1 MSRNKSAP
9 ATYPTALV
17 AQGAG
22 GLARLI
28 HGPRALFPC
37 RVSGPALPCRCALG
51 DNLTL
56 HRAIVQAQPG
66 AVLVCDARGE
76 DGVAFF
82 GELMALECI
91 RRKIAGL
98 VIHGA
103 VRDAEALERI
113 GFPVF
118 CEAQSPLSSMKT
130 RVGTIGMAV
139 SLCGVRIGLG
149 DQIIADRDG
158 VLTVP
163 AASWQDV
170 LTGVKS
176 AQAREHET
184 KRRMEAGQSLSS
196 ILGLNL

>member
-1 MSRNKSAP
+1 MSRNRSALV
-9 ATYPTALV
+9 TYPTALV
-17 AQGAG
+17 AQGAH

-28 HGPRALFPC
+28 QGPRALFPC
-37 RVSGPALPCRCALG
+37 RITGAAFPCHCASG

-66 AVLVCDARGE
+66 AVIVCDARGE
-76 DGVAFF
+76 DEVAFF

-98 VIHGA
+98 IIHGA
-103 VRDAEALERI
+103 VRDADALERL

-118 CEAQSPLSSMKT
+118 CESQSPLSSVKAHM
-130 RVGTIGMAV
+130 GTIGKAAV
-139 SLCGVRIGLG
+139 LCGVRIEPG

-158 VLTVP
+158 VLAVS
-163 AASWQDV
+163 AANWHDV
-170 LTGVKS
+170 LSGIKS
-176 AQAREHET
+176 AQAREREI
-184 KRRMEAGQSLSS
+184 KRRMKGGQSLSS